1 MDTANNV
8 GMQEGNKRSREN
20 WTEKNLW
27 SYYFKPNYWVEKYA
41 IKTYKNYIRVWPIL
55 NGF

>member
-27 SYYFKPNYWVEKYA
+27 SYYFRPNYWVEKYA